1 MKNTTLTFLDRGWN
15 AEFAERA
22 DVLVELLRTNY
33 TLAHLKWE
41 GFWPLNEEGTKL
53 VYEAMKCNGSILTF
67 PGFCAN
73 MKHLCFRNEVRQ
85 IWARASVVSFLAL
98 RRFRNTTL
106 NDTPKEVVTMIAVH
120 IWGSRVDVIVWKT
133 LERYPLMN

>member
-33 TLAHLKWE
+33 TLVHLKWE

-53 VYEAMKCNGSILTF
+53 VYEMQWEYLDLSWFLCEHEALVFSERSSS
-67 PGFCAN
+67 N
-73 MKHLCFRNEVRQ
+73 MGASECSVISCFEKVQ
-85 IWARASVVSFLAL
+85 KYDF
-98 RRFRNTTL
+98 
-106 NDTPKEVVTMIAVH
+106 E
-120 IWGSRVDVIVWKT
+120 
-133 LERYPLMN
+133 